1 MPKSNPWSFLEKYM
15 KDCIC
20 QWFKCFSAIYF
31 QLYHKIL
38 LFYKG
43 IYLVKQDAIVT
54 YNNNSATVT
63 HYIKSCIVKPITES

>member
-1 MPKSNPWSFLEKYM
+1 MPKPNLWSFLEKYV

-20 QWFKCFSAIYF
+20 QWFKYFSPIYF

-43 IYLVKQDAIVT
+43 IYLVKHDAIVT
-54 YNNNSATVT
+54 CNNDSAT
-63 HYIKSCIVKPITES
+63 IA